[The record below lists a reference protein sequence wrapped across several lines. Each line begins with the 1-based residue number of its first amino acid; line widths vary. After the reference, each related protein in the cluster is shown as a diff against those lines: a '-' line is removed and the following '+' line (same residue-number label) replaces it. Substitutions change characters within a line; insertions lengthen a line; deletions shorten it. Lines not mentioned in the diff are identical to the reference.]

1 MAYDIHDRILGSL
14 VTSGMGDALG
24 VPSEAFSRTEII
36 ETLGGEINC
45 FLPPGENVYGAGNL
59 VGEVTDDTSQMFE
72 MAKAIIK
79 TKGKLT
85 VDAAAEALLN
95 WTKTYPKYYPRNAG
109 PTMSHWTAEYKAG
122 ADPLVLAKIGKT
134 YGRGISN
141 GCAMRVAPAGLV
153 NPGDWDGA
161 VKTAITMTSVS
172 HGTQHA
178 YSGAAAIA
186 CAVCEAM
193 TENAQISSIV
203 KAAIYGAK
211 EGERI
216 GEKEARLAYGPRVL
230 PRLIAAIECAYS
242 ADNPSDASRKIEELI
257 GCNGDI
263 QPTVGVVMGLII
275 ANDGDSLATIKAA
288 ANIGGDTDTFACIA
302 GGIVGAY
309 NGFHALPEEW
319 YKVFKEAN
327 PLLDFEWAAEEMTKI
342 VKKE

>member
-79 TKGKLT
+79 TRGKLT

-161 VKTAITMTSVS
+161 VKTAITMTFITLCLSQIV
-172 HGTQHA
+172 HAMNQHSNTMSFFSKNQPKNK
-178 YSGAAAIA
+178 YLF
-186 CAVCEAM
+186 
-193 TENAQISSIV
+193 AQ
-203 KAAIYGAK
+203 
-211 EGERI
+211 
-216 GEKEARLAYGPRVL
+216 
-230 PRLIAAIECAYS
+230 
-242 ADNPSDASRKIEELI
+242 
-257 GCNGDI
+257 
-263 QPTVGVVMGLII
+263 
-275 ANDGDSLATIKAA
+275 
-288 ANIGGDTDTFACIA
+288 
-302 GGIVGAY
+302 
-309 NGFHALPEEW
+309 
-319 YKVFKEAN
+319 
-327 PLLDFEWAAEEMTKI
+327 
-342 VKKE
+342 